1 MGLCSNR
8 HGPEGCLGDV
18 VLERE
23 LKFFRK
29 QEGKLE
35 MKNKQIKIKPHQKH
49 QKPRKTTKTAEGK
62 SGSIK
67 TDYFLSTHVAL
78 GLP

>member
-8 HGPEGCLGDV
+8 HGPEGCLGYV

-23 LKFFRK
+23 PKFFRK

-35 MKNKQIKIKPHQKH
+35 MKK
-49 QKPRKTTKTAEGK
+49 
-62 SGSIK
+62 K
-67 TDYFLSTHVAL
+67 TDKNKTPTMSFSICWIKEL
-78 GLP
+78 

>member
-1 MGLCSNR
+1 MGY
-8 HGPEGCLGDV
+8 V

-35 MKNKQIKIKPHQKH
+35 IKNKQIKIKPPQ
-49 QKPRKTTKTAEGK
+49 
-62 SGSIK
+62 
-67 TDYFLSTHVAL
+67 
-78 GLP
+78 